1 MRRAVEYALDPSP
14 DAEEVKAILSDFGG
28 WMIEAADDWL
38 ELHNPS
44 REVALEFSRHREEVK
59 FGGGPEHSPAGAT

>member
-14 DAEEVKAILSDFGG
+14 DAEEVKAFLNDFGG
-28 WMIEAADDWL
+28 WGIEAAEAWL

-44 REVALEFSRHREEVK
+44 REVELELSRHREEVK
-59 FGGGPEHSPAGAT
+59 FGG